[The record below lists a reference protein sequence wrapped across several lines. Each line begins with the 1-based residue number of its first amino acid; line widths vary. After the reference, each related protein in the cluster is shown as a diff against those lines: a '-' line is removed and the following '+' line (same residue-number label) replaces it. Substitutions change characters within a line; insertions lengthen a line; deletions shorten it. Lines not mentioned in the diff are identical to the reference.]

1 MRATYTAS
9 EVLTISGLAPTQ
21 CSPALTDNIGGARAS
36 SALICPK
43 TNPVD
48 FTYVDGGNPSA
59 NDSIRL
65 PVSSPFTIWGYQN
78 IKNATFFNTD
88 GSNASLYV
96 QYSY

>member
-1 MRATYTAS
+1 MNTYTAS
-9 EVLTISGLAPTQ
+9 ETLDIVGLAPIQ

-36 SALICPK
+36 SALICAK

-48 FTYVDGGNPSA
+48 FTYVDGANPTA
-59 NDSIRL
+59 TQSIRIA
-65 PVSSPFTIWGYQN
+65 VGTPFTIFGYQN

-88 GSNASLYV
+88 GSSASLYV

>member
-1 MRATYTAS
+1 MNTYTAS
-9 EVLTISGLAPTQ
+9 ESLPIAGLTPVQ
-21 CSPALTDNIGGARAS
+21 CSPSLVDNTGGARAS

-59 NDSIRL
+59 SDSIRL
-65 PVSSPFTIWGYQN
+65 AVGTPFTIFGYQN

-88 GSNASLYV
+88 GNSATLYV